1 MTRTLYRSL
10 LWLHPPHFRERYA
23 EEMAWIFDETATR
36 RGKAFLFCDGFA
48 SLARQ
53 WVVRSGMWKIILAV
67 LGALIQAHF
76 ILHPFD

>member
-1 MTRTLYRSL
+1 MTRTFYRSL
-10 LWLHPPHFRERYA
+10 LCLHPPRFRERYA
-23 EEMAWIFDETATR
+23 EEMAWIFDQTPTIS
-36 RGKAFLFCDGFA
+36 GKAFLFYDGLV

-53 WVVRSGMWKIILAV
+53 WIVRSGMWKIALAV